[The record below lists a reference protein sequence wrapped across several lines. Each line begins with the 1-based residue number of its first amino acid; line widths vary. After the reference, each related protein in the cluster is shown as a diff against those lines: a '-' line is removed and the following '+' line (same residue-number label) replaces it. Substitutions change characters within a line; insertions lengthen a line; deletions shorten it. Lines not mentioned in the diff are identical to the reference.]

1 MYLIILLDQIS
12 ITVIWT
18 GSLRLTKRN
27 ITRFPLIYNLRG
39 CVNCYTT
46 YTSHLVYSYFLNST
60 IFPTNKYLDVEGAYT
75 M

>member
-39 CVNCYTT
+39 CVN
-46 YTSHLVYSYFLNST
+46 TSHLVYGLFLNST